1 MFALAA
7 DSVRWEGGE
16 GGGGAASGPAQP
28 GLPFI
33 FLSVSDFGP
42 DLPSSIR
49 AVGEPGEI
57 SARRCSIPEL
67 FHSDIQAP
75 VFKIHEGP

>member
-16 GGGGAASGPAQP
+16 GAGAASGPAQP

-33 FLSVSDFGP
+33 FLSVSDFGL
-42 DLPSSIR
+42 DTAKFYQGSW
-49 AVGEPGEI
+49 
-57 SARRCSIPEL
+57 SARR
-67 FHSDIQAP
+67 DICETLLDP
-75 VFKIHEGP
+75 RTFPL

>member
-16 GGGGAASGPAQP
+16 GAGAASGPAQP

-33 FLSVSDFGP
+33 FLSVSDFGL

-67 FHSDIQAP
+67 FHSDIQP
-75 VFKIHEGP
+75 RL